1 MKNILKLQKDNTKEV
16 FAWSMYDFAN
26 SAFATTILAVIF
38 NAYFAEIV
46 AGGERGVDISLFGFN
61 IHLPGSSLF
70 SFSLSIAMFIVAL
83 TGPILGAI
91 ADFSK
96 SKKKFLFFYCYAGCL
111 FTGLLYFIRE
121 GNYIIGSL
129 IFIISCIGFEG
140 GNIFYNAFLPEI
152 AEQSDMGK
160 VSGFGWA
167 IGYIGGGLCLF
178 LNLIMLNLPQLL
190 GFSEGFFSVN
200 SSFLSVAVWWA
211 VFSVPIFLFVK
222 EKNEKYNPPEK
233 KSYIRIGFGRIKNT
247 FKKIR
252 NYTELVKFLIAYLI
266 YNDGIQTVIAMASI
280 FGAEVL
286 KMNDTERIVYF
297 LVIQATAFVGSI
309 FFGYLSDKINNKK
322 TILITLFVW
331 CLVVIWAYFL
341 GIFFKPIYEFWIIG
355 ILAGLVMGGSQAASR
370 SLQASFTPKNNS
382 AEFFGFYAVSGKF
395 SSIVGPF
402 LYGLITLTTG
412 SLKNG
417 IFSLIIFF
425 VIGIILLLFVNE
437 KEGIKQKESVIT

>member
-1 MKNILKLQKDNTKEV
+1 MKNILKLQKGNTKEV

-46 AGGERGVDISLFGFN
+46 AGGAKGVDINLFGFN

-91 ADFSK
+91 ADFSN
-96 SKKKFLFFYCYAGCL
+96 SKKKFLFFYCFVGCL
-111 FTGLLYFIRE
+111 FTGLLYFVRE

-129 IFIISCIGFEG
+129 FFIISCIGFEG
-140 GNIFYNAFLPEI
+140 GNVFYNAFLLEI

-167 IGYIGGGLCLF
+167 IGYIGGGLCLL
-178 LNLIMLNLPQLL
+178 LNLIMLNSPRLL

-200 SSFLSVAVWWA
+200 SIFLSVAIWWA

-222 EKNEKYNPPEK
+222 EKNEKYNLPEK
-233 KSYIRIGFGRIKNT
+233 KSYISIGFGRIRNT

-266 YNDGIQTVIAMASI
+266 YNDGIQTVIVMASI

-286 KMNDTERIVYF
+286 KMNETERIEYF
-297 LVIQATAFVGSI
+297 LVIQATAFAGSL

-322 TILITLFVW
+322 TILITLFIW
-331 CLVVIWAYFL
+331 SLVVIWAYFL
-341 GIFFKPIYEFWIIG
+341 GIFFKPIFEFWIIG

-382 AEFFGFYAVSGKF
+382 AEFFGFFAVSGKF
-395 SSIVGPF
+395 ASVVGPF
-402 LYGLITLTTG
+402 LYGLIILITG

-425 VIGIILLLFVNE
+425 IIGIILLLFVNE
-437 KEGIKQKESVIT
+437 KEGIKQKESVVT